1 MEWVMSQKRGSIT
14 CIRIFPHMFIQ
25 HSARRVRCSTV
36 RSGKRKGLLLLWSSH
51 ALARCPAVIIVTTTR
66 TLTKATAGRK
76 GLFGLQFQITALH
89 LKEFQLCT
97 QAAAHTVKRWEKEG
111 AHSAYLR
118 AFASFWV
125 VVFAY
130 TQCMAQSI
138 KWENPQAGWP
148 ILPVSIVSMLT
159 ANNTDNPSQ
168 IFTQDNLIGA
178 ILPLRLLGWF
188 YILHVRY

>member
-1 MEWVMSQKRGSIT
+1 MSQKNRSIT
-14 CIRIFPHMFIQ
+14 CIRIFSHMFIQ
-25 HSARRVRCSTV
+25 HSARRVRRSRV
-36 RSGKRKGLLLLWSSH
+36 RSGKRKGLLLLWSNH
-51 ALARCPAVIIVTTTR
+51 ALARCPAVITVTMTC
-66 TLTKATAGRK
+66 TLTEATTGRK
-76 GLFGLQFQITALH
+76 GLFGLQFQVTALH

-111 AHSAYLR
+111 AHSAYLW
-118 AFASFWV
+118 AFPSLWV

-130 TQCMAQSI
+130 TQCMTQSI

-159 ANNTDNPSQ
+159 ANNADNSSQ
-168 IFTQDNLIGA
+168 IFTQDNLIWA

-188 YILHVRY
+188 YILHVKY